1 MGDPDPQTSVY
12 LENRFIEVRYF
23 PANSVNNTYEYS
35 KWIRSAF
42 LSGFLM
48 TVAAEFSSTSD
59 SNLGLLL
66 PGLLM
71 LRLDNDPDLLVL
83 DMLKAVLI

>member
-1 MGDPDPQTSVY
+1 M
-12 LENRFIEVRYF
+12 
-23 PANSVNNTYEYS
+23 
-35 KWIRSAF
+35 
-42 LSGFLM
+42 SGFLM